1 MLRRFMIVRTFASIL
16 TGLVVWLFALG
27 AGLGLAAAWGAIAFA
42 LNYIPF
48 LGPFCRDGASD
59 AVCHS
64 AVRFMQMA
72 VVIFASLNV
81 TQFIIGSYRSRGL
94 RVLRWQYPPSPS
106 SLRSSS
112 GASCGGSRGLSL
124 ACLF

>member
-48 LGPFCRDGASD
+48 LGPFVASALQTLFAIAQFDSCR
-59 AVCHS
+59 
-64 AVRFMQMA
+64 
-72 VVIFASLNV
+72 
-81 TQFIIGSYRSRGL
+81 
-94 RVLRWQYPPSPS
+94 W
-106 SLRSSS
+106 RSSFS
-112 GASCGGSRGLSL
+112 RASM
-124 ACLF
+124 